1 MNQCTNA
8 RAASLERCKRM
19 LAPPLHSLTLSFFL
33 PWSPSF
39 SSVSP
44 FFLSLSPFPSL
55 TATYLSYSLSPL
67 RSHSTSLWQ
76 IYSFLSLF
84 YSITHP
90 LSCCLICSFHSLLI
104 SFCDPLLYWARRC
117 HRFYFLPPCSYSSFP
132 ALSLTLYPLLLFL
145 KSGKERKNVC
155 REKKVLKRD
164 EDRGWKKERVCE
176 RGEGDE

>member
-19 LAPPLHSLTLSFFL
+19 LAPPLHSL
-33 PWSPSF
+33 SPSSF
-39 SSVSP
+39 LDLLHFPQCLP
-44 FFLSLSPFPSL
+44 FFSHSLHFPLL
-55 TATYLSYSLSPL
+55 TATYLSYSLTLL
-67 RSHSTSLWQ
+67 RSHSTFLWQ

-90 LSCCLICSFHSLLI
+90 LSCCLICSFQSLFI

-117 HRFYFLPPCSYSSFP
+117 HHFYFLPPCSYSSFP

-164 EDRGWKKERVCE
+164 EDRG
-176 RGEGDE
+176 